1 MFRSRK
7 NDDVSRLTRQQ
18 KERVKQFVSSTG
30 ASERDAVA
38 ALQGSEWEVAPALA
52 RYQAGGAPMAARGGG
67 GFLAAFTGR
76 SHYHQQQQG
85 GHAMA
90 PQQPPVDPIQE
101 LFLRYK
107 DPDSDM
113 ILVDGITRMCEDLE
127 VRSCCTCLLP
137 CCTCL
142 LTMLHVPPHHAARA
156 SSPCCTCLLTM
167 LHVPPHHAAR
177 ASSPCCTCLLT
188 MLHVP
193 PHHAARASSP
203 CCTCLLTM
211 LHVPP
216 HHAARAS
223 SPCCTCLLTMLH
235 VPPHHAARAS
245 SPCCTCLL
253 TMLHVPP
260 HHAARASSPCCTC
273 LLTMLHVPPHH
284 AARASSP
291 CCTCPPTAH
300 RFSFPSAHLLS
311 TSNML
316 STSNTSI
323 FNVPPCTHTLTIPF
337 LTLPFTFSFSPCVP
351 CHAIPSPMPLRRIG
365 HTVWAARHQV
375 EPQDIVMLVLSW
387 HLGAATMCE
396 YSRQEFTSGLRSLRV
411 TSLEALKALLPSFRR
426 ELQDE
431 NVFRQIYNFAFAW
444 AKEKGQKWLALDTA
458 IGMWQLLLGYRSWPH
473 VDHWCDFVRVQHNK
487 AISKDTWS
495 QLFEF
500 SRVRCSCPC
509 PSYSSPS
516 LTLHLAAPAF
526 PAPAPLLLTQGQL
539 EQYDEGGAWPYLI
552 DEFVDH
558 LRAAGSLPSA

>member
-1 MFRSRK
+1 MRNGLFLPVCLRFLSPPASPIR
-7 NDDVSRLTRQQ
+7 NQSRLTRQQ
-18 KERVKQFVSSTG
+18 KERVKQFVSSTGARWGARGQGGAHGGKVGRTGAKWGALGRTG

-76 SHYHQQQQG
+76 SHFHHQQQG
-85 GHAMA
+85 GHAMP
-90 PQQPPVDPIQE
+90 PQQPPVDPLQE

-113 ILVDGITRMCEDLE
+113 ILVDGISRMCEDLE
-127 VRSCCTCLLP
+127 
-137 CCTCL
+137 
-142 LTMLHVPPHHAARA
+142 
-156 SSPCCTCLLTM
+156 
-167 LHVPPHHAAR
+167 
-177 ASSPCCTCLLT
+177 
-188 MLHVP
+188 
-193 PHHAARASSP
+193 
-203 CCTCLLTM
+203 
-211 LHVPP
+211 
-216 HHAARAS
+216 
-223 SPCCTCLLTMLH
+223 
-235 VPPHHAARAS
+235 
-245 SPCCTCLL
+245 
-253 TMLHVPP
+253 
-260 HHAARASSPCCTC
+260 
-273 LLTMLHVPPHH
+273 
-284 AARASSP
+284 
-291 CCTCPPTAH
+291 
-300 RFSFPSAHLLS
+300 
-311 TSNML
+311 
-316 STSNTSI
+316 
-323 FNVPPCTHTLTIPF
+323 
-337 LTLPFTFSFSPCVP
+337 
-351 CHAIPSPMPLRRIG
+351 
-365 HTVWAARHQV
+365 V

-500 SRVRCSCPC
+500 SR
-509 PSYSSPS
+509 
-516 LTLHLAAPAF
+516 
-526 PAPAPLLLTQGQL
+526 LTQGQL

-558 LRAAGSLPSA
+558 LRAAGSLPPN

>member
-7 NDDVSRLTRQQ
+7 NDDVQSRLTRQQ

-52 RYQAGGAPMAARGGG
+52 RYQAGGVPMAARGGG
-67 GFLAAFTGR
+67 GFLAALTGR
-76 SHYHQQQQG
+76 SHHHHQQQG
-85 GHAMA
+85 GHGMA

-113 ILVDGITRMCEDLE
+113 ILVDGISRLCEDLE
-127 VRSCCTCLLP
+127 PACMQCSARLLP
-137 CCTCL
+137 AL
-142 LTMLHVPPHHAARA
+142 YLFPWPRA
-156 SSPCCTCLLTM
+156 PCAL
-167 LHVPPHHAAR
+167 
-177 ASSPCCTCLLT
+177 
-188 MLHVP
+188 
-193 PHHAARASSP
+193 
-203 CCTCLLTM
+203 
-211 LHVPP
+211 
-216 HHAARAS
+216 
-223 SPCCTCLLTMLH
+223 
-235 VPPHHAARAS
+235 
-245 SPCCTCLL
+245 
-253 TMLHVPP
+253 
-260 HHAARASSPCCTC
+260 
-273 LLTMLHVPPHH
+273 
-284 AARASSP
+284 
-291 CCTCPPTAH
+291 
-300 RFSFPSAHLLS
+300 
-311 TSNML
+311 
-316 STSNTSI
+316 
-323 FNVPPCTHTLTIPF
+323 
-337 LTLPFTFSFSPCVP
+337 
-351 CHAIPSPMPLRRIG
+351 
-365 HTVWAARHQV
+365 Q
-375 EPQDIVMLVLSW
+375 LVLSW

-396 YSRQEFTSGLRSLRV
+396 YSRQEFTAGLRSLRV

-500 SRVRCSCPC
+500 SR
-509 PSYSSPS
+509 
-516 LTLHLAAPAF
+516 
-526 PAPAPLLLTQGQL
+526 LTQGQL

-558 LRAAGSLPSA
+558 LRAAGSLPPN

>member
-1 MFRSRK
+1 MPTCRDQCVCGVAAEPADAAAEGAREAVREQHWGK
-7 NDDVSRLTRQQ
+7 VGRTGARWGARGQGGAHGGKVGRTGARWGALGR
-18 KERVKQFVSSTG
+18 TG

-76 SHYHQQQQG
+76 SHFHHQQQG
-85 GHAMA
+85 GHAMP
-90 PQQPPVDPIQE
+90 PQQPPVDPLQE

-113 ILVDGITRMCEDLE
+113 ILVDGISRMCEDLE
-127 VRSCCTCLLP
+127 
-137 CCTCL
+137 
-142 LTMLHVPPHHAARA
+142 
-156 SSPCCTCLLTM
+156 
-167 LHVPPHHAAR
+167 
-177 ASSPCCTCLLT
+177 
-188 MLHVP
+188 
-193 PHHAARASSP
+193 
-203 CCTCLLTM
+203 
-211 LHVPP
+211 
-216 HHAARAS
+216 
-223 SPCCTCLLTMLH
+223 
-235 VPPHHAARAS
+235 
-245 SPCCTCLL
+245 
-253 TMLHVPP
+253 
-260 HHAARASSPCCTC
+260 
-273 LLTMLHVPPHH
+273 
-284 AARASSP
+284 
-291 CCTCPPTAH
+291 
-300 RFSFPSAHLLS
+300 
-311 TSNML
+311 
-316 STSNTSI
+316 
-323 FNVPPCTHTLTIPF
+323 
-337 LTLPFTFSFSPCVP
+337 
-351 CHAIPSPMPLRRIG
+351 
-365 HTVWAARHQV
+365 
-375 EPQDIVMLVLSW
+375 LVLSW

-500 SRVRCSCPC
+500 SR
-509 PSYSSPS
+509 
-516 LTLHLAAPAF
+516 
-526 PAPAPLLLTQGQL
+526 GQL

-558 LRAAGSLPSA
+558 LRAAGSLPPN

>member
-7 NDDVSRLTRQQ
+7 NDDVQSRLTRQQ

-76 SHYHQQQQG
+76 SHFHQQQQG
-85 GHAMA
+85 GHAMP

-127 VRSCCTCLLP
+127 
-137 CCTCL
+137 
-142 LTMLHVPPHHAARA
+142 
-156 SSPCCTCLLTM
+156 
-167 LHVPPHHAAR
+167 
-177 ASSPCCTCLLT
+177 
-188 MLHVP
+188 
-193 PHHAARASSP
+193 
-203 CCTCLLTM
+203 
-211 LHVPP
+211 
-216 HHAARAS
+216 
-223 SPCCTCLLTMLH
+223 
-235 VPPHHAARAS
+235 
-245 SPCCTCLL
+245 
-253 TMLHVPP
+253 
-260 HHAARASSPCCTC
+260 
-273 LLTMLHVPPHH
+273 
-284 AARASSP
+284 
-291 CCTCPPTAH
+291 
-300 RFSFPSAHLLS
+300 
-311 TSNML
+311 
-316 STSNTSI
+316 
-323 FNVPPCTHTLTIPF
+323 
-337 LTLPFTFSFSPCVP
+337 
-351 CHAIPSPMPLRRIG
+351 
-365 HTVWAARHQV
+365 V

-431 NVFRQIYNFAFAW
+431 NMFRQIYNFAFAW

-500 SRVRCSCPC
+500 SR
-509 PSYSSPS
+509 
-516 LTLHLAAPAF
+516 
-526 PAPAPLLLTQGQL
+526 LTQGQL

-558 LRAAGSLPSA
+558 LRVAGSLPPA